1 LGQEKIVG
9 TKPKTYFMNDILFP
23 IIEHYIGTS
32 VSGIRR
38 NDELVLF
45 KTSAGRGGR
54 IEKNLD
60 GDWDLLIGDE
70 KVCEIEDV
78 LFSIFCD
85 YDDQPPIDKYYKK
98 LLKIKSIGALNQ
110 RSNILVD
117 QLMFSI
123 EFLIMNMEVN
133 LEEPIKI
140 GPFLAFSH
148 NGNKHVLGLN

>member
-1 LGQEKIVG
+1 
-9 TKPKTYFMNDILFP
+9 MNDILFP

-32 VSGIRR
+32 VSGVRR
-38 NDELVLF
+38 DDELVLF

-54 IEKNLD
+54 IEKNLY
-60 GDWDLLIGDE
+60 GDWDLLVGNE

-85 YDDQPPIDKYYKK
+85 YESQPPIDKYYKK
-98 LLKIKSIGALNQ
+98 LLKLKSVGTLNQ
-110 RSNILVD
+110 RSNMLVD

-140 GPFLAFSH
+140 GAFLAFSH
-148 NGNKHVLGLN
+148 HGKKHVLGLN

>member
-1 LGQEKIVG
+1 
-9 TKPKTYFMNDILFP
+9 MNDILFP

-38 NDELVLF
+38 NDESVLF
-45 KTSAGRGGR
+45 KTSSGRGGK
-54 IEKNLD
+54 IEKNLY
-60 GDWDLLIGDE
+60 GDWDLSLGDE

-85 YDDQPPIDKYYKK
+85 YAEQPPIDKYYKK
-98 LLKIKSIGALNQ
+98 LLKLKSTRALNE

-117 QLMFSI
+117 QIMFSI

-133 LEEPIKI
+133 LERPIKI
-140 GPFLAFSH
+140 GSFLAFSH
-148 NGNKHVLGLN
+148 NGSKYVLGLN

>member
-1 LGQEKIVG
+1 
-9 TKPKTYFMNDILFP
+9 MNDILFP

-38 NDELVLF
+38 DDELVLF

-54 IEKNLD
+54 IEKNLY
-60 GDWDLLIGDE
+60 GDWDLLVGNE

-85 YDDQPPIDKYYKK
+85 YESQPPIDKYYKK
-98 LLKIKSIGALNQ
+98 LLKLKSVGTLNQ
-110 RSNILVD
+110 RSNVLVD

-148 NGNKHVLGLN
+148 SGKKHVLGLN